1 MGDSMYSITI
11 NLSQIEWETDKAYLI
26 KVPKS
31 KYKFWFPKRYTQSEN
46 SRGTKIR
53 LLFEDDKE
61 YKIFKNGQGK
71 YNKHS
76 ITSEKMV
83 SCDTILELFG
93 YEEVDG
99 DIIED
104 LLDD

>member
-1 MGDSMYSITI
+1 MT
-11 NLSQIEWETDKAYLI
+11 
-26 KVPKS
+26 
-31 KYKFWFPKRYTQSEN
+31 SE
-46 SRGTKIR
+46 SGYQK
-53 LLFEDDKE
+53 K
-61 YKIFKNGQGK
+61 QGK

-93 YEEVDG
+93 YEDVEEDV
-99 DIIED
+99 IED